1 MNNDIKKFLDENLVF
16 TNDREK
22 SLTFDTVYDVYYLN
36 CKDYGKEPV
45 NENEFNDTLNQY
57 LKENPRGIVEEEYY
71 ITIDKDTL
79 DYYRSYFDS
88 GVLPSEPIP
97 DKKNTF
103 TLITDLKNADKTHT
117 KVLIFSTLGKKDDKE
132 LINAHKSRLFSDDVL
147 IHSFISTKA
156 MEFLKEYISDLE
168 REIDQQASLL
178 AEYEAEQ

>member
-1 MNNDIKKFLDENLVF
+1 MNKDVKKFLDKNLIF
-16 TNDREK
+16 TTDEK
-22 SLTFDTVYDVYYLN
+22 QALTADTVYDVYYQN
-36 CKDYGKEPV
+36 CRDYGKEPV
-45 NENEFNDTLNQY
+45 NEFKFKDALNEYVET
-57 LKENPRGIVEEEYY
+57 NPRGIVTEEYY
-71 ITIDKDTL
+71 FTIDKDTL

-88 GVLPSEPIP
+88 GVLPSEPIL